1 MALWLEPREEDRQR
15 LLQIMEQLRARFGGP
30 AFEPHVTVK
39 REDIHDVEL
48 RFTGVSFS
56 SEKFR
61 ACVLEVE
68 KTIDL
73 GVDAPHLSLLYRVLD
88 DKEREE
94 ARTIIPTI
102 DRARFTRVSRWRTEG
117 DPASWFRDPSAR

>member
-1 MALWLEPREEDRQR
+1 MSLWLEPCEEDRQR

-48 RFTGVSFS
+48 RFTGVTFS
-56 SEKFR
+56 DQTFR

-94 ARTIIPTI
+94 ARAIIPTI
-102 DRARFTRVSRWRTEG
+102 DRARFTRVSRWNTGGEVS
-117 DPASWFRDPSAR
+117 SWFRDPPAR